1 VADTFRPAGILFVF
15 SPRQLPGQVPG
26 FFAKPGTKHEIRT
39 PHVPFTLFAHS
50 TSPSPL
56 APSTSYLLFSLL
68 VIYTYSSFRP
78 SRPKGIPGCDGEAR

>member
-26 FFAKPGTKHEIRT
+26 FFAKPGTKHEVRT
-39 PHVPFTLFAHS
+39 PHVPLPSSHLASS
-50 TSPSPL
+50 TSR
-56 APSTSYLLFSLL
+56 TSYLLFSLL